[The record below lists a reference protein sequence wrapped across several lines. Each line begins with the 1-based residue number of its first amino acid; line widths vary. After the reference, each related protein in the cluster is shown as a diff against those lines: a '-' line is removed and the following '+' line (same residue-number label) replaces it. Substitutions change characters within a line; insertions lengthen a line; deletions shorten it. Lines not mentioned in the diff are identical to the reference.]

1 MAKLEKKDV
10 NQQKI
15 EETFKAIGKKDL
27 ENRYKILELDLRKL
41 KSFKK
46 WWKQKNKEFMR
57 VDLKSL

>member
-46 WWKQKNKEFMR
+46 WWK
-57 VDLKSL
+57 